1 MKGLI
6 TDEEK
11 TWKRKIHFLPWWFRR
26 LLCLGVSVV
35 NSLRLRSIS
44 KEFILC
50 SLLFYPLINCKMF
63 CMITTPV
70 FLNAIVCFNTPS
82 VVFVFWYKYR
92 LFSMRVILGRYASFS
107 AWNLNYIYIYIYFPF
122 IIIIFGGGGLHR
134 KVVEFLGLV
143 LTQVSST
150 FSRPSRGFFVGVFPS
165 LRVSPVDTYPKLRS
179 VSVMYS
185 VMHSSLFRFLGSV
198 GLQ

>member
-1 MKGLI
+1 
-6 TDEEK
+6 
-11 TWKRKIHFLPWWFRR
+11 
-26 LLCLGVSVV
+26 
-35 NSLRLRSIS
+35 
-44 KEFILC
+44 
-50 SLLFYPLINCKMF
+50 MF

-122 IIIIFGGGGLHR
+122 IIIIFGGVGEGGGLHR

-150 FSRPSRGFFVGVFPS
+150 FSRPSRGFFVGVFPG

-179 VSVMYS
+179 VSLMYS

>member
-1 MKGLI
+1 M
-6 TDEEK
+6 
-11 TWKRKIHFLPWWFRR
+11 
-26 LLCLGVSVV
+26 
-35 NSLRLRSIS
+35 
-44 KEFILC
+44 
-50 SLLFYPLINCKMF
+50 
-63 CMITTPV
+63 
-70 FLNAIVCFNTPS
+70 A
-82 VVFVFWYKYR
+82 
-92 LFSMRVILGRYASFS
+92 
-107 AWNLNYIYIYIYFPF
+107 
-122 IIIIFGGGGLHR
+122 GGGGWGGGLRR

-150 FSRPSRGFFVGVFPS
+150 FSRPSRGVFVGVFPS